1 LPSVIKRVLIIA
13 PQWIGDAVMTEP
25 LVNDWAQEGFEVT
38 VASLP
43 HIAPV
48 YKAMTGITRVLE
60 WSFRRKKIELSK
72 RIQLARDLRG
82 QFDVCVVCP
91 NSFKS
96 AVIPWLARIP
106 KRLGYLGELRRGLLS
121 KHLPNPRGSHRGSMV
136 AFYKGLGPANYA
148 VQSVHA
154 GAVNNPLGSRVK
166 DTPQLV
172 VGQAQINQTL
182 TLFSLPRNDYTV
194 LAPGAEYGP
203 AKRWPL
209 EYFASLAARIGG
221 DGVSVAILGSEA
233 DREVGEF
240 IKNAASAKGSNPSA
254 QILNLAGKTDL
265 SQAMALIAGARNLVS
280 NDSGLMHI
288 GAALGVAQV
297 ALFGSSSPLHTP
309 PLSPKAK
316 VLWLSLEC
324 APCFKRECPLGH
336 TRCLR
341 EISVQAVEE
350 ALQACMTL

>member
-1 LPSVIKRVLIIA
+1 
-13 PQWIGDAVMTEP
+13 MTEP
-25 LVNDWAQEGFEVT
+25 LVNDWALQGFEVT
-38 VASLP
+38 VAALP

-48 YKAMTGITRVLE
+48 YKAMIGTTRVLE
-60 WSFRRKKIELSK
+60 WGFKRKKIELSK
-72 RIQLARDLRG
+72 RIQLARQLRG

-106 KRLGYLGELRRGLLS
+106 KRLGYLGEMRRGLLT
-121 KHLPNPRGSHRGSMV
+121 KHLDNPSPNHRGSMV
-136 AFYKGLGPANYA
+136 EFYKDLGPTNYWAQTAHPEEANK
-148 VQSVHA
+148 S
-154 GAVNNPLGSRVK
+154 GALRIR
-166 DTPQLV
+166 DTPRLIV
-172 VGQAQINQTL
+172 SESVIDDTL
-182 TLFSLPRNDYTV
+182 LLFSLPMNTYTV

-203 AKRWPL
+203 AKRWPI
-209 EYFASLAARIGG
+209 EYFASLAASVCA
-221 DGVSVAILGSEA
+221 DGVSVVILGSEA
-233 DREVGEF
+233 DRAVGEE
-240 IKNAASAKGSNPSA
+240 IKNTATEKCMSPTV

-265 SQAMALIAGARNLVS
+265 TQAMGLIAGAKNLVS

-297 ALFGSSSPLHTP
+297 AVFGSSSPLHTP
-309 PLSPKAK
+309 PLSSKAK

-341 EISVQAVEE
+341 DISAQMVED
-350 ALQACMTL
+350 ALKASTIL

>member
-1 LPSVIKRVLIIA
+1 
-13 PQWIGDAVMTEP
+13 MTEP
-25 LVNDWAQEGFEVT
+25 LVNDWAKEGFEVT
-38 VASLP
+38 VACLP

-60 WSFRRKKIELSK
+60 WCFRRKKIELSK

-121 KHLPNPRGSHRGSMV
+121 QHLPNPRRNHRGSMV
-136 AFYKGLGPANYA
+136 AFYKGLGPANCGMQTA
-148 VQSVHA
+148 HA
-154 GAVNNPLGSRVK
+154 GAVNKTEGLRDK
-166 DTPQLV
+166 DTPHLL
-172 VGQAQINQTL
+172 VGQALINETL
-182 TLFSLPRNDYTV
+182 TLFSLRRNHFTV

-203 AKRWPL
+203 AKRWPV
-209 EYFASLAARIGG
+209 EYFASLASSICADGG
-221 DGVSVAILGSEA
+221 SVAILGSEA
-233 DREVGEF
+233 DREVGEA
-240 IKNAASAKGSNPSA
+240 IKNAATERCSKPGV
-254 QILNLAGKTDL
+254 QVLNLAGKTDL
-265 SQAMALIAGARNLVS
+265 AQAMALIAGARNLVS

-297 ALFGSSSPLHTP
+297 AIFGSSSPLHTP
-309 PLSPKAK
+309 PLSAKAK
-316 VLWLSLEC
+316 VLWLSLDC
-324 APCFKRECPLGH
+324 APCFERECPLGH

-350 ALQACMTL
+350 ALQACMS